1 MRSWSARCSILLW
14 CAAFLAMVN
23 LVGCSGPRWPQ
34 TNAHINSNFLRSA
47 GSVYTIDVLP
57 PDVQVWTHQGS
68 KVPAE
73 DVAAQL
79 DAVTRSAVAMD
90 LARRGYAVRAQLEWD
105 GTVVTPDGTAHEAM
119 PGDHLNV
126 TAYSLSGYGHAVEQ
140 ARQGLLVP
148 YLPHRLGV
156 STGSDATLYVGGW
169 AYVGK
174 PPTSKGAKIAQGI
187 VIALFAVV
195 IIAIV
200 LVVLDKGG
208 KGFGKAAGSAGN
220 AAAKAGRA
228 VTRVALTAGRTIA
241 PVLRAPARFGPDI
254 VRSMFDVADAFGH
267 VHTHVYIYNGRP
279 SYYEDQHTPKKG
291 RSKMLLE
298 MTLVDNRTGLV
309 LWHTRETFPVHA
321 PDVRQVR
328 RAYTSLLS
336 TLPAH

>member
-1 MRSWSARCSILLW
+1 
-14 CAAFLAMVN
+14 MVN
-23 LVGCSGPRWPQ
+23 LVAAGCGGPRWPH
-34 TNAHINSNFLRSA
+34 TDAHVNSSFLRSA

-57 PDVQVWTHQGS
+57 PDVQVWTHQGN

-73 DVAAQL
+73 DLAAQF

-119 PGDHLNV
+119 PSDHLNV
-126 TAYSLSGYGHAVEQ
+126 TAYSLSGYGHAVEL
-140 ARQGLLVP
+140 AGQGLLVP

-156 STGSDATLYVGGW
+156 NTGADATLYVGGW

-174 PPTSKGAKIAQGI
+174 PPSNKGAKIAQGI
-187 VIALFAVV
+187 VIGLLAVV
-195 IIAIV
+195 LIAVV
-200 LVVLDKGG
+200 LVVLDKGANG
-208 KGFGKAAGSAGN
+208 IGKAAGSAGS
-220 AAAKAGRA
+220 AAAKASRA
-228 VTRVALTAGRTIA
+228 ATRVALTAGRTIA

-254 VRSMFDVADAFGH
+254 VRTMFDAADAFGH
-267 VHTHVYIYNGRP
+267 YGTHVYIYGGRP
-279 SYYEDQHTPKKG
+279 SYYEDQNTPKNG
-291 RSKMLLE
+291 RSRVLLE

-309 LWHTRETFPVHA
+309 LWHTREIFPVHA

-336 TLPAH
+336 TLPAR